1 MVFLCKCRDRVWLK
15 SLRVYI
21 LAMNSDGIFY
31 HYSPRFQRIVV
42 NYHTSFAFSLT
53 WLFEFFQ
60 WVKVRHWAFSR
71 NSLELTWDCC
81 AFSLLSAWSKWICR
95 CTQTTPSPSQLLC
108 LHWFEH
114 HSRSWQR
121 KVSYTSLPPPP
132 NQSFFPPLFLQ
143 INLNSSKRFVLVFAE
158 LLTALS
164 WLFPD
169 NLKEN
174 DKELRA
180 MLKRVWPKL
189 TKKTLDKV
197 VPKPPSLINNGKCP
211 YQIPCFPL

>member
-53 WLFEFFQ
+53 WLFEFSQ

-132 NQSFFPPLFLQ
+132 NQSFFFPSFSPNKSQQLQ
-143 INLNSSKRFVLVFAE
+143 TICSSFRGIINCVVMIIPRQSKGEWQRTTSHV
-158 LLTALS
+158 
-164 WLFPD
+164 
-169 NLKEN
+169 
-174 DKELRA
+174 
-180 MLKRVWPKL
+180 
-189 TKKTLDKV
+189 KTSV
-197 VPKPPSLINNGKCP
+197 A
-211 YQIPCFPL
+211 